1 MAESQYSTNYGTGI
15 AQFLTSLYLCRI
27 VRMCMIR
34 KALVVLALAIVALC
48 YSAPAMADNI
58 HLCDINQFTTCNAG
72 NAIQVQSGT
81 TQAWAFGTANS
92 SETLYIAV
100 LTPNA
105 GTGGNFTSGSN
116 LWAVLGISPTQ
127 VFPNF
132 ASTVSQEQLA
142 TGMTAG
148 SFNASYFAVG
158 GWTGSVTLGQ
168 SVTLPGGPVGTIFI
182 AFLTDS
188 SGNLVAVSPWSSS
201 LITVANTPEP
211 SSLMLLGTGL
221 LALGGLAR
229 RRFAKN

>member
-1 MAESQYSTNYGTGI
+1 
-15 AQFLTSLYLCRI
+15 
-27 VRMCMIR
+27 MIR
-34 KALVVLALAIVALC
+34 KSLVVLALAFVAFC
-48 YSAPAMADNI
+48 FSAPAMADNI

-81 TQAWAFGTANS
+81 TQAWAFGTANT

-148 SFNASYFAVG
+148 SFSASFFQVG
-158 GWTGSVTLGQ
+158 AWTGSVTLGQ
-168 SVTLPGGPVGTIFI
+168 SVTLPGGVPVGTIFI

-188 SGNLVAVSPWSSS
+188 NGNLVAVSPWSSS
-201 LITVANTPEP
+201 LITVSNVPEP

-221 LALGGLAR
+221 LALSGFAR
-229 RRFAKN
+229 KRFLKN

>member
-1 MAESQYSTNYGTGI
+1 
-15 AQFLTSLYLCRI
+15 
-27 VRMCMIR
+27 MIR
-34 KALVVLALAIVALC
+34 KSLVVLALAFVAFC
-48 YSAPAMADNI
+48 FSAPAMADNI

-81 TQAWAFGTANS
+81 TQAWAFGTTNT

-148 SFNASYFAVG
+148 SFNASYFQVG
-158 GWTGSVTLGQ
+158 AWTGSVTLGQ
-168 SVTLPGGPVGTIFI
+168 SVALPGGVPVGTIFI

-188 SGNLVAVSPWSSS
+188 NGNLVAVSPWSSS
-201 LITVANTPEP
+201 LITVSNVPEP
-211 SSLMLLGTGL
+211 SSLMLLSTGL
-221 LALGGLAR
+221 LALGGFAR
-229 RRFAKN
+229 KRFLKN

>member
-1 MAESQYSTNYGTGI
+1 
-15 AQFLTSLYLCRI
+15 
-27 VRMCMIR
+27 MIR
-34 KALVVLALAIVALC
+34 KLMLVLALALVAVC

-100 LTPNA
+100 LVPNA
-105 GTGGNFTSGSN
+105 GKNGNFLSGTN

-142 TGMTAG
+142 TGMTAQ
-148 SFNASYFAVG
+148 SFSASYFAVG
-158 GWTGSVTLGQ
+158 AWTGSVTLGQ
-168 SVTLPGGPVGTIFI
+168 SVTLPGNVPIGTIFI
-182 AFLTDS
+182 AFLTDAN
-188 SGNLVAVSPWSSS
+188 GNLVAVSPWSSS
-201 LITVANTPEP
+201 LITVANVAEP
-211 SSLMLLGTGL
+211 SSLMLLGSGL
-221 LALGGLAR
+221 LALGAFAR
-229 RRFAKN
+229 RKLAKDQG

>member
-1 MAESQYSTNYGTGI
+1 M
-15 AQFLTSLYLCRI
+15 
-27 VRMCMIR
+27 VR
-34 KALVVLALAIVALC
+34 KTLVVLALAIVAVC
-48 YSAPAMADNI
+48 NSAPAMADNI
-58 HLCDINQFTTCNAG
+58 HVCDINQLATCNAG
-72 NAIQVQSGT
+72 NAIPIFGSMPAP
-81 TQAWAFGTANS
+81 AWVFGTSNS

-158 GWTGSVTLGQ
+158 AWTGSVTLGQ
-168 SVTLPGGPVGTIFI
+168 SVTLPSGVPIGTIFI

-188 SGNLVAVSPWSSS
+188 SGNLVAVSPWSST
-201 LITVANTPEP
+201 LIFVPEP
-211 SSLMLLGTGL
+211 SSVMLLGTGL

-229 RRFAKN
+229 RRFAKI